1 MSLSSSRKCLL
12 SATALLGA
20 FVASSVLAEEPGRG
34 LTASFEVSYL
44 KSIANHHL
52 SALRMT
58 ELAAGTDT
66 TRDPAISPTEGTS
79 PTPDRQPVQAKAL
92 SEELKS
98 LARRNNRMQREEI
111 LTALKFLRDWYGIE
125 YTPRIDK
132 RGQAQ
137 IALLE
142 RAPAGAEFD
151 HLFMEVLSR
160 HHYLAL
166 RPSAQCQVSAELEHH
181 MLQRYC
187 SGIVHGQINDI
198 SDMREMLCRDFSIC
212 DYQPL
217 VGLKGRHSGSEGHR
231 FLDAGNDAESASA
244 EQ

>member
-1 MSLSSSRKCLL
+1 MDTRSK
-12 SATALLGA
+12 LLGA
-20 FVASSVLAEEPGRG
+20 ALVGLALSAFTPPVHGEEPGRG
-34 LTASFEVSYL
+34 LAARFEIAYL
-44 KSIANHHL
+44 KMIADHHL

-58 ELAAGTDT
+58 ELAAGTDM
-66 TRDPAISPTEGTS
+66 TRDAAISPEEGTS
-79 PTPDRQPVQAKAL
+79 PSPRFPAVQAKAQ
-92 SEELKS
+92 SPELKS

-111 LTALKFLRDWYGIE
+111 LTALDFLHDWYGIQ
-125 YTPRIDK
+125 YQPRIDR

-142 RAPAGAEFD
+142 RTQPGERFD
-151 HLFMEVLSR
+151 HVFMEVLSR

-166 RPSAQCQVSAELEHH
+166 VPSVQCQVSVELEHH

-187 SGIVHGQINDI
+187 SGVVHGQINDI

-217 VGLKGRHSGSEGHR
+217 GGLKGRHRGSEGHM
-231 FLDAGNDAESASA
+231 FLDADSSA
-244 EQ
+244 ELAVTSE

>member
-1 MSLSSSRKCLL
+1 MNTRSKLLTAALACL
-12 SATALLGA
+12 AAGA
-20 FVASSVLAEEPGRG
+20 FTSLAHAEEPGRG
-34 LTASFEVSYL
+34 LTARFEIAYL
-44 KSIANHHL
+44 KMIADHHL

-58 ELAAGTDT
+58 ELAAGTDLA
-66 TRDPAISPTEGTS
+66 RDPAISPEEGTS
-79 PTPDRQPVQAKAL
+79 PSPHFAAVQAKAQ
-92 SEELKS
+92 SPELKS

-111 LTALKFLRDWYGIE
+111 LTALGFLHDWYGIQ
-125 YTPRIDK
+125 YQPRID
-132 RGQAQ
+132 RRAQAQ

-142 RAPAGAEFD
+142 RTQSGERFD
-151 HLFMEVLSR
+151 HVFMEVLSR

-166 RPSAQCQVSAELEHH
+166 VPSVKCQVSVELEHH

-217 VGLKGRHSGSEGHR
+217 VGLKGRHTGSEGHTL
-231 FLDAGNDAESASA
+231 LDADSNVELSLTS
-244 EQ
+244 E

>member
-1 MSLSSSRKCLL
+1 MRTRSRAGL
-12 SATALLGA
+12 TMALLTGLIANVFSA
-20 FVASSVLAEEPGRG
+20 FAHTDEPGRG
-34 LTASFEVSYL
+34 LTAQFEIRYL
-44 KSIANHHL
+44 KMIADHHL

-58 ELAAGTDT
+58 ELAAGTDAI
-66 TRDPAISPTEGTS
+66 RDAAISIDEGTS
-79 PTPDRQPVQAKAL
+79 PTPDKEPVQAKAQ
-92 SEELKS
+92 SAELKS

-111 LTALKFLRDWYGIE
+111 LTALGFLRDWYGVA
-125 YTPRIDK
+125 YQPRIDR

-142 RAPAGAEFD
+142 QAPGGREFD

-166 RPSAQCQVSAELEHH
+166 VPSTQCQVAIDLEHH

-187 SGIVHGQINDI
+187 AGIVHAQINDI
-198 SDMREMLCRDFSIC
+198 SDMREMLCRDFSVC

-217 VGLKGRHSGSEGHR
+217 VGLKGRHSGS
-231 FLDAGNDAESASA
+231 DGNLFTET
-244 EQ
+244 E